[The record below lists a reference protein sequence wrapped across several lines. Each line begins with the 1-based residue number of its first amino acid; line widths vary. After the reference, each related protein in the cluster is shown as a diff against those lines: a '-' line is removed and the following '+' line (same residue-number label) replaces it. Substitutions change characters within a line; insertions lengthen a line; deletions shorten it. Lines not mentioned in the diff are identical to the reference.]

1 MTGRKKKNKRSII
14 GRIWFWLWRFA
25 VGFVVLS
32 CLWVVALRFINP
44 PTTVLMIQ
52 RGLTKGHSGEY
63 GWIRHQWVAYEQISD
78 HLKRAAI
85 ASEDAHFMSHHG
97 FDVEA
102 IKEALDK
109 NKKGTKLW
117 GASTISQQ
125 TAKNVFLWPQRSWLR
140 KGLETYFTLLI
151 EVFWSK
157 KRILEVYL
165 NMIETGD
172 HIFGMEAAAQHYFG
186 RPAAEINQ
194 RQAALIVATLP
205 NPRQWNPAKPTAYL
219 NRRADA
225 IIRYI
230 THYEIPD

>member
-1 MTGRKKKNKRSII
+1 VARSQNKIKQSFV
-14 GRIWFWLWRFA
+14 GRIWFWLWRI
-25 VGFVVLS
+25 VLGFVVIT
-32 CLWVVALRFINP
+32 CLWVIALRFINP

-52 RGLTKGHSGEY
+52 RGLTKGYSGEY
-63 GWIRHQWVAYEQISD
+63 GMIQHEWVSYERISD

-109 NKKGTKLW
+109 NRDGTKLW

-140 KGLETYFTLLI
+140 KGLETYFTVLI
-151 EVFWSK
+151 EVFWTK
-157 KRILEVYL
+157 KRILEMYL

-172 HIFGMEAAAQHYFG
+172 RIFGMEAAAQHYFG

-205 NPRQWNPAKPTAYL
+205 NPRQWNPARPTAYL

-230 THYEIPD
+230 THYEIP